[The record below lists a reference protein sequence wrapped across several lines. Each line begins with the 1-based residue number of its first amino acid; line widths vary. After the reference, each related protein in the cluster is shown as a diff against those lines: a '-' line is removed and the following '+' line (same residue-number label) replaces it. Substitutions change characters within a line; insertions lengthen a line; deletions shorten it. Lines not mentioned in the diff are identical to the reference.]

1 VGDRPASATRRR
13 ASERDGA
20 TEPRLRDRVA
30 IVTGAGRGIG
40 KEIALGL
47 AREGARV
54 VAASRTPAEIEAT
67 IAEIAAGG
75 GEAMAFPAD
84 IACAPDV
91 KALVGAA
98 LDRFGQID
106 ILVNNAGT
114 FGPIGPLLTNDSE
127 AWVRTVMV
135 NLVGTFL
142 CTQAALAGMVQRRR
156 GKIIN
161 LSGGGAASPRPNFTA
176 YAASKAAIIR
186 FTESVAKE
194 VADYNVWVN
203 ALAPGP
209 VFTRL
214 TESIIRT
221 GPAAGAEALQEAY
234 RQRRGDNPSLS
245 EAVALAV
252 FLASDES
259 DGLSGRLISAVWDDW
274 RAIPSQMERIT
285 SSDLYTLR
293 RVVPTG
299 EGLHE

>member
-1 VGDRPASATRRR
+1 MGERPAGATRRR
-13 ASERDGA
+13 ASERNGA

-54 VAASRTPAEIEAT
+54 VAVSRTPAEIETT
-67 IAEIAAGG
+67 IAEVAAGG
-75 GEAMAFPAD
+75 GQAMAFSAD
-84 IACAPDV
+84 VASAAEV
-91 KALVGAA
+91 KAMVEAA
-98 LDRFGQID
+98 LDCFGQID

-142 CTQAALAGMVQRRR
+142 CTQAVLAGMVQRRR

-186 FTESVAKE
+186 FTESVAQE
-194 VADYNVWVN
+194 VAADNVWVN

-259 DGLSGRLISAVWDDW
+259 GGLSGRLISAVWDDW
-274 RAIPSQMERIT
+274 RAIPSQMERIA

-299 EGLHE
+299 EGLHQ

>member
-1 VGDRPASATRRR
+1 MAERPAGTTRPDAPGR
-13 ASERDGA
+13 AGA

-30 IVTGAGRGIG
+30 VVTGAGRGIG

-47 AREGARV
+47 AREGASV

-75 GEAMAFPAD
+75 GQALAFRAD
-84 IACAPDV
+84 IARAADV

-135 NLVGTFL
+135 NLVGTVL
-142 CTQAALAGMVQRRR
+142 CTQAVLVGMVQRRQ

-176 YAASKAAIIR
+176 YAASKAAIVR

-194 VADYNVWVN
+194 VAAYNVRVN
-203 ALAPGP
+203 AMAPGP

-221 GPAAGAEALQEAY
+221 GPAAGAEALREAY
-234 RQRRGDNPSLS
+234 RQRSGDNASLA

-259 DGLSGRLISAVWDDW
+259 GCLSGRFISAVWDDW
-274 RAIPSQMERIT
+274 RAIPSQLDRIT

-293 RVVPTG
+293 RVVPTA
-299 EGLHE
+299 EGLHQ

>member
-1 VGDRPASATRRR
+1 MVERLAGTARQTAA
-13 ASERDGA
+13 ERDGSA
-20 TEPRLRDRVA
+20 GLRLKDRVA

-40 KEIALGL
+40 REIALGL
-47 AREGARV
+47 ARQGAHI
-54 VAASRTPAEIEAT
+54 VAASRTQAEIEGTVASIGT
-67 IAEIAAGG
+67 GGSDAIASLT
-75 GEAMAFPAD
+75 
-84 IACAPDV
+84 DV
-91 KALVGAA
+91 ASARDVDEMVRAA
-98 LDRFGQID
+98 LNRFGRID

-114 FGPIGPLLTNDSE
+114 FGPIGPVQTNDSA
-127 AWVRTVMV
+127 AWVHTVMV

-142 CTQAALAGMVQRRR
+142 CTRAVLAGMVERQR

-194 VADYNVWVN
+194 VAVYGVQVN
-203 ALAPGP
+203 AMAPGP

-214 TESIIRT
+214 TESILQA
-221 GPAAGAEALQEAY
+221 GEAAGAEALQGAY
-234 RQRRGDNPSLS
+234 RQRRSGNPSLP

-259 DGLSGRLISAVWDDW
+259 NDLSGRFISAVWDDW
-274 RAIPSQMERIT
+274 RAIPSQIERVM

-293 RVVPTG
+293 RIVPA
-299 EGLHE
+299 ERRDDE

>member
-1 VGDRPASATRRR
+1 
-13 ASERDGA
+13 
-20 TEPRLRDRVA
+20 
-30 IVTGAGRGIG
+30 
-40 KEIALGL
+40 
-47 AREGARV
+47 
-54 VAASRTPAEIEAT
+54 
-67 IAEIAAGG
+67 
-75 GEAMAFPAD
+75 M
-84 IACAPDV
+84 V
-91 KALVGAA
+91 KAAV
-98 LDRFGQID
+98 DRFGQVD

-114 FGPIGPLLTNDSE
+114 FGPIGPLLTNSSE

-142 CTQAALAGMVQRRR
+142 CSQAVLAGMVQRRR
-156 GKIIN
+156 GTIIN

-186 FTESVAKE
+186 LTESVAQE
-194 VADYNVWVN
+194 VAAYNVRVN
-203 ALAPGP
+203 AMAPGP

-221 GPAAGAEALQEAY
+221 GRAAGAEALREAY

-245 EAVALAV
+245 EAVALAT

-259 DGLSGRLISAVWDDW
+259 EGLSGRFISAVWDDW
-274 RAIPSQMERIT
+274 RAIPAQMDRIT

-299 EGLHE
+299 EGLRQ